1 MVPLL
6 VDGSGLLWIR
16 GLRLGQEIL
25 DPQSDRTTGKGQ
37 KQQLSPRQFIAEDW
51 HSYAIALPDDTKP
64 ITFGC
69 EIKKAV
75 GTRPCK

>member
-1 MVPLL
+1 MLSVLMT
-6 VDGSGLLWIR
+6 VTIV
-16 GLRLGQEIL
+16 
-25 DPQSDRTTGKGQ
+25 TYTGQ
-37 KQQLSPRQFIAEDW
+37 KAQLSPRQFIAEDW